1 MTRKGSL
8 IVISGF
14 SGVGKGTIVEYIRT
28 KYEDYEVSVSCTT
41 RAPRENE
48 VNGREYYFISRDE
61 FLAKR
66 EKNGFIES
74 AEYCGNLYG
83 SPRSFVEEKLAE
95 GKRVILEIEIQ
106 GAMNIRS
113 QYPDAVLIF
122 IMPPSAAELIARLTG
137 RATETQEQILHRV
150 QRASHEAER
159 IEDYDYIFV
168 NDIVEDCAAR
178 IHDLVVKLEEAG
190 TTHNTEFIEDIRSQI
205 NGYLKGE

>member
-83 SPRSFVEEKLAE
+83 SPRPFIEEKLAE

-150 QRASHEAER
+150 QRASHEAEG

>member
-106 GAMNIRS
+106 GAMNIRN

-150 QRASHEAER
+150 QRASHEAEG

>member
-83 SPRSFVEEKLAE
+83 SPRPFVEEKLAE

-137 RATETQEQILHRV
+137 RATETEEQILHRV
-150 QRASHEAER
+150 QRASHEAEG

>member
-83 SPRSFVEEKLAE
+83 SPRPFVEEKLAE

-150 QRASHEAER
+150 QRASHEAEG

>member
-1 MTRKGSL
+1 
-8 IVISGF
+8 
-14 SGVGKGTIVEYIRT
+14 
-28 KYEDYEVSVSCTT
+28 
-41 RAPRENE
+41 
-48 VNGREYYFISRDE
+48 
-61 FLAKR
+61 
-66 EKNGFIES
+66 
-74 AEYCGNLYG
+74 
-83 SPRSFVEEKLAE
+83 
-95 GKRVILEIEIQ
+95 
-106 GAMNIRS
+106 MNIRN

-150 QRASHEAER
+150 QRASHEAEG

>member
-1 MTRKGSL
+1 VTRKGSL

-83 SPRSFVEEKLAE
+83 SPRPFVEEKLAE

-106 GAMNIRS
+106 GAMNIRN

-150 QRASHEAER
+150 QRASQEAEG

>member
-83 SPRSFVEEKLAE
+83 SPRPFIEEKLAE

-106 GAMNIRS
+106 GAVNIRN

-122 IMPPSAAELIARLTG
+122 IMPPSDEELERRNRRREFYLRNGFDAAPVEYHWQGEHYRLLSAGGTVTDKEF
-137 RATETQEQILHRV
+137 RDFWKEILK
-150 QRASHEAER
+150 
-159 IEDYDYIFV
+159 
-168 NDIVEDCAAR
+168 DIPGA
-178 IHDLVVKLEEAG
+178 K
-190 TTHNTEFIEDIRSQI
+190 
-205 NGYLKGE
+205 YP

>member
-150 QRASHEAER
+150 QRASQEAEG